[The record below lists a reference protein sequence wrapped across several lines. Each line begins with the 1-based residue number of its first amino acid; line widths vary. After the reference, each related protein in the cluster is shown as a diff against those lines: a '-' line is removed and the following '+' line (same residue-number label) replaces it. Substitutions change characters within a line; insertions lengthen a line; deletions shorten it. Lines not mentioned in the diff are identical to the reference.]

1 MSATNRGAQRHDRDF
16 YPTPA
21 WCVHAL
27 LKRVRFPGGRWLEPC
42 VGDGAIVRAV
52 NAVRDDVQW
61 VTCDVRPECETALDI
76 PGVRRHWIG
85 DFLDPAAVPL
95 DEFDVIPTNPPFAL
109 ARAFADRALAL
120 SKVVA
125 FLLRLNWLRGTD
137 KHNAWIRA
145 HMPSVYVLPQRPSFD
160 GRGTDATEYSWMVWG
175 LDQTPTIA
183 MLDDTPDAVRLSS
196 NLELRRRDFA
206 VGSLFDRE
214 EPGLFDEVE
223 SK

>member
-27 LKRVRFPGGRWLEPC
+27 LKKVQLPGGRWLEPC

-61 VTCDVRPECETALDI
+61 VTCDIRPECEAVLSER
-76 PGVRRHWIG
+76 GVRRHWVG
-85 DFLDPAAVPL
+85 DFLDAAAVPL

-109 ARAFADRALAL
+109 ARAFADRALTL

-137 KHNAWIRA
+137 EHNEWIRA
-145 HMPSVYVLPQRPSFD
+145 HMPSVYILPQRPSFD

-175 LDQTPTIA
+175 LHQTPTIA

-196 NLELRRRDFA
+196 NLELRRREFA
-206 VGSLFDRE
+206 VGSLFDRD
-214 EPGLFDEVE
+214 EPTLFDEVE